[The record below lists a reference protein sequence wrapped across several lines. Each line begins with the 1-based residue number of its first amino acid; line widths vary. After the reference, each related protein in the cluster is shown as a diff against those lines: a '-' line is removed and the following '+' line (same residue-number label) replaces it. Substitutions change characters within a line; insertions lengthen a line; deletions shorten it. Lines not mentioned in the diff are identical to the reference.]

1 MFSPKS
7 NFHIMAKP
15 TGSKCNIDCDYCYF
29 LERGDELYGTSN
41 ITEMDDN
48 TLEAYIKQYI
58 ESQSAHEIVF
68 SWQGGE
74 PTLLGLDFFQKVVKF
89 QVKHNHEKK
98 KIHNDL
104 QTNGILLNKHWAK
117 FLKTH
122 NFFVGLSIDGPQWL
136 HDHYRHNLA
145 GRGTFK
151 QVVAAAALLHKFKIP
166 FATLTCVTRKSADHP
181 LEVYRFLRDTLKSTQ
196 IQLIPIVDL
205 EEVQVLRRVRSQDL
219 ITTDTRDET
228 FTVEPK
234 QWGTFL
240 NAIFDEWYS
249 NDIGRIFLPTIE
261 SYIGTLTGYPSGT
274 CIHSKTCGQAL
285 AFMPNGDLFSCDHYI
300 YPQNKLG
307 NIFQAHLGEL
317 ANTPQ
322 QQDFG
327 HSKYT
332 SLPETCLNC
341 RHLSVCY
348 GGCPKDRVAIEGKEN
363 QKINYLCEGLY
374 HFFEHAEPKCQSI
387 LRNLRH

>member
-29 LERGDELYGTSN
+29 LERGDELYGTN
-41 ITEMDDN
+41 DVTKMEDD

-58 ESQSAHEIVF
+58 ESQASHEIVF

-74 PTLLGLDFFQKVVKF
+74 PTLLGIEFFEKVVKL
-89 QVKHNHEKK
+89 QKKHNHSNK

-122 NFFVGLSIDGPQWL
+122 HFFVGLSIDGPQWL

-151 QVVAAAALLHKFKIP
+151 QVISAADLLHKYHIP
-166 FATLTCVTRKSADHP
+166 FATLTCVTNKSADYP
-181 LEVYRFLRDTLKSTQ
+181 LEIYTFLRDTLKSTQ

-205 EEVQVLRRVRSQDL
+205 DEVSVMNKTQSKNL
-219 ITTDTRDET
+219 IATDTRSEM

-234 QWGTFL
+234 QWGDFL
-240 NAIFDEWYS
+240 NAILDEWYT
-249 NDIGRIFLPTIE
+249 NDIGQVFLPTIE
-261 SYIGTLTGYPSGT
+261 SYLGTIAGYPSGT

-285 AFMPNGDLFSCDHYI
+285 AFMPNGDLFSCDHFI
-300 YPQNKLG
+300 YPNNKLG
-307 NIFQAHLGEL
+307 NIFHSHLGEL
-317 ANTPQ
+317 ANTDQ

-327 HSKYT
+327 LSKYT
-332 SLPETCLNC
+332 SLPNQCLNC
-341 RHLSVCY
+341 QHLSACY
-348 GGCPKDRVAIEGKEN
+348 GGCPKDRVAINGDES
-363 QKINYLCEGLY
+363 QKVNYLCEGLY
-374 HFFEHAEPKCQSI
+374 SFFEHAKPKCQTI
-387 LRNLRH
+387 LKNLSN